1 MASFSLPN
9 DFRTSLVQSSNYPVN
24 LPRKGMTTYRSA
36 LEAYKKRL
44 DEIERDLCLVEGRDE
59 IDKDFEKSLVEYSVI
74 WITSALYPY
83 DKIMIT

>member
-1 MASFSLPN
+1 MRPCSQTP
-9 DFRTSLVQSSNYPVN
+9 TQSSSGVKSY
-24 LPRKGMTTYRSA
+24 TYYR
-36 LEAYKKRL
+36 
-44 DEIERDLCLVEGRDE
+44 VEEEEE

>member
-1 MASFSLPN
+1 MFLDSILDGTHDLNA
-9 DFRTSLVQSSNYPVN
+9 VN
-24 LPRKGMTTYRSA
+24 A
-36 LEAYKKRL
+36 EAAAAAEDY
-44 DEIERDLCLVEGRDE
+44 EPTEEEEE